1 MDIAFDTYGLNNTDT
16 LQSNNKYVTA
26 LMYLYQISDS
36 ISPLINVNSVTDY
49 DYDFNTTMIGTAL
62 MSEGKNIT
70 QLHGRD
76 SDLYRDTLIAIS
88 FEPSKLTDTLTSGKL
103 DTFVD
108 GVENNLVSSCE
119 QYGLNTTTHGL
130 NTTTQPQGTVAYNDF
145 CVNAVLYVVY
155 NTTTAQLGGKDSTDY
170 VVKLVDIGLEGAYQV
185 NSTQLYVISMFDVL
199 SLFSTLFRLYL
210 YTHS

>member
-1 MDIAFDTYGLNNTDT
+1 MDIAFGTYGLNNTDT
-16 LQSNNKYVTA
+16 LQSHNKYITA
-26 LMYLYQISDS
+26 LMYLYQISSS
-36 ISPLINVNSVTDY
+36 ISPLINVSSVTDY

-62 MSEGKNIT
+62 MSEGKNFT

-108 GVENNLVSSCE
+108 GVENNLVSLCE
-119 QYGLNTTTHGL
+119 QYGLNTTATE
-130 NTTTQPQGTVAYNDF
+130 PQGTVAYNDF

-155 NTTTAQLGGKDSTDY
+155 WLITIS
-170 VVKLVDIGLEGAYQV
+170 V
-185 NSTQLYVISMFDVL
+185 STQFYM
-199 SLFSTLFRLYL
+199 LFIIRLL
-210 YTHS
+210 LNWVEKIQRITS

>member
-1 MDIAFDTYGLNNTDT
+1 MMDIAFGKYGLNNTDT
-16 LQSNNKYVTA
+16 LQSHNKYITA
-26 LMYLYQISDS
+26 LMYLYQISSS

-62 MSEGKNIT
+62 MSEGKNFT

-88 FEPSKLTDTLTSGKL
+88 FEPSELTDTLTSGKL

-119 QYGLNTTTHGL
+119 QVGL